1 MIAVYKLMCSVSDKA
16 RGLFKR
22 RVFFS
27 VGQTE
32 KMFVVHFP
40 NGGGKRGRVKARCVI
55 KVKDIRM
62 RAQVCV
68 CVCVCRIYSQ
78 CGWRE
83 RSCHSALCEKGEGY
97 ESEREGVCVCV
108 CVCVCVIRSM
118 C

>member
-40 NGGGKRGRVKARCVI
+40 NGGGKRERVKARCVI

-62 RAQVCV
+62 RENVCV
-68 CVCVCRIYSQ
+68 CVCVC
-78 CGWRE
+78 
-83 RSCHSALCEKGEGY
+83 A
-97 ESEREGVCVCV
+97 CVCV
-108 CVCVCVIRSM
+108 CM
-118 C
+118 CLCFFLGIWARGHVLLLRIKEDIP